1 MKSIDLLCAS
11 PASTAICSSTD
22 QRTMVRDHGTR
33 SMDRRSDHYIS
44 SSTDQRTMVRD
55 HGTRSMA
62 RRSDHY
68 ISDHHRRKSK
78 TNIPA
83 IPCSSQ
89 LPINP
94 AFYQNN
100 RKSASESGRGLRR
113 ASSAKIVNDLAT
125 TPHGSSRHLLSDKT
139 LSDVLSQTDSL
150 SAPVSSEPAL
160 PRSLS
165 SKEPVIPRSLSSN
178 DSALVSR
185 DQALRPFGQL
195 ISSSDSLVL
204 KPVNKQLGASQSA
217 RIIESSAQKSSSAR
231 SQSHYQVVELMVSIH
246 CKGCEGKVRK
256 HISRIEG
263 VTSFSIDRATKK
275 VTVIGEVT
283 PLGVLS
289 SISKVKSAQFWPYPT
304 SSS

>member
-100 RKSASESGRGLRR
+100 RK
-113 ASSAKIVNDLAT
+113 NC
-125 TPHGSSRHLLSDKT
+125 LS
-139 LSDVLSQTDSL
+139 
-150 SAPVSSEPAL
+150 
-160 PRSLS
+160 
-165 SKEPVIPRSLSSN
+165 
-178 DSALVSR
+178 
-185 DQALRPFGQL
+185 
-195 ISSSDSLVL
+195 
-204 KPVNKQLGASQSA
+204 
-217 RIIESSAQKSSSAR
+217 
-231 SQSHYQVVELMVSIH
+231 QVVELMVSIH